1 MASNPQQQQSSSMSS
16 PPSPLVWFLIVDSV
30 TGKPYKGTTAD
41 YVSLPPGSVI
51 AQFRDAAHL
60 KNSSI
65 LTGITSSQLT
75 VYKNKAAF
83 DKRNAAVDDG
93 KEEPLDPTESLGLL
107 GSKED
112 MLVVAVPSPTS
123 SSLKPFRQKRYK
135 AMSVEASCRKYLDAI
150 ALKLASFYEF
160 DYKYDGG
167 PTIGDVF
174 AAKDGVEGD
183 EWSFRRAKKN
193 YQRLGAD
200 GFTVEILKG
209 QPLTNIKLP
218 DIYTADEWKKIKKF
232 NYNTSERIHDGSLP
246 SLSNGRPYI
255 VIPHAEFTPEM
266 ISFLKT
272 IGVKASLFSSPDVL
286 EIKDEDVLSEGSSIM
301 E

>member
-1 MASNPQQQQSSSMSS
+1 MSTVQQQQRSSSV
-16 PPSPLVWFLIVDSV
+16 PPSPPLIWFLLLDSAS
-30 TGKPYKGTTAD
+30 GKPYKDTSVSSVLPSSLVVPVVDHFRKAVKAEYSNKLSSVDSGT
-41 YVSLPPGSVI
+41 L
-51 AQFRDAAHL
+51 L
-60 KNSSI
+60 
-65 LTGITSSQLT
+65 
-75 VYKNKAAF
+75 VYKNRAAF
-83 DKRNAAVDDG
+83 EKRNAAVDDG
-93 KEEPLDPTESLGLL
+93 EKEPMEPTESLDLL

-112 MLVVAVPSPTS
+112 MLVVAVPSST

-160 DYKYDGG
+160 DYKYDSG

-183 EWSFRRAKKN
+183 GWSFRRAKKN
-193 YQRLGAD
+193 YQQIGAD
-200 GFTVEILKG
+200 GFTVEIRKG
-209 QPLTNIKLP
+209 QPLASIKLP
-218 DIYTADEWKKIKKF
+218 DIYTTEEWEKIKKF
-232 NYNTSERIHDGSLP
+232 NYKTSERIHSGSMP

-266 ISFLKT
+266 IYFLKT
-272 IGVKASLFSSPDVL
+272 IGVKASLFSNIDVL
-286 EIKDEDVLSEGSSIM
+286 EIKDKDVLSEGSSSV

>member
-1 MASNPQQQQSSSMSS
+1 MKSSC
-16 PPSPLVWFLIVDSV
+16 
-30 TGKPYKGTTAD
+30 
-41 YVSLPPGSVI
+41 
-51 AQFRDAAHL
+51 
-60 KNSSI
+60 
-65 LTGITSSQLT
+65 
-75 VYKNKAAF
+75 
-83 DKRNAAVDDG
+83 
-93 KEEPLDPTESLGLL
+93 PLDGLGKTE
-107 GSKED
+107 EEEN
-112 MLVVAVPSPTS
+112 MHVVVVPSPTS

-150 ALKLASFYEF
+150 ALKLSSFYEF
-160 DYKYDGG
+160 DYKYVSG

-193 YQRLGAD
+193 YERIDAD
-200 GFTVEILKG
+200 GCTVEIRKG
-209 QPLTNIKLP
+209 QPLTSIKLP

-232 NYNTSERIHDGSLP
+232 NHNTSERIHSGNMP

-255 VIPHAEFTPEM
+255 VIPHSEFTPEM

-286 EIKDEDVLSEGSSIM
+286 EIIDENVLSEGSSII
-301 E
+301 

>member
-1 MASNPQQQQSSSMSS
+1 MS
-16 PPSPLVWFLIVDSV
+16 PFPSLVWFLLLDSD
-30 TGKPYKGTTAD
+30 TGKPHKDTSVSSVLLSSLVVPVVDHFRKAVKAEYSNKLSSVDSGT
-41 YVSLPPGSVI
+41 L
-51 AQFRDAAHL
+51 L
-60 KNSSI
+60 
-65 LTGITSSQLT
+65 

-93 KEEPLDPTESLGLL
+93 ETEPIDPTESLDLL
-107 GSKED
+107 GSKDD
-112 MLVVAVPSPTS
+112 MLIVAVPSSS
-123 SSLKPFRQKRYK
+123 SSLKPYRQKRYK

-160 DYKYDGG
+160 DYKYDSG

-183 EWSFRRAKKN
+183 GWSFRRAKNN

-200 GFTVEILKG
+200 GFMVEIRKG
-209 QPLTNIKLP
+209 QPLANIKLP
-218 DIYTADEWKKIKKF
+218 DIYTTDEWKKIKKF
-232 NYNTSERIHDGSLP
+232 NYNTSERIHSGSLP

-255 VIPHAEFTPEM
+255 VIPHAEFMPEM

-272 IGVKASLFSSPDVL
+272 IGVKASLFSSADVL
-286 EIKDEDVLSEGSSIM
+286 EIKDEDVLSEGSSSM